1 MFLEPV
7 SGRRSTM
14 ACHVRGTFPDCEHNK
29 SSGAPFPWLCLL
41 PRLTNVPQL
50 KALCRHCGLKF
61 QVAQRVP
68 LRSRNLRSGNH
79 LSFISR
85 KPAFRHSETSLPD
98 SSMSFLAL
106 EKVNGFVKDSLVAR
120 FSTNDDRLMCPFKVS
135 GHLVAWSSARG
146 IFSFLRKIFCSKRR
160 TSEGPSTGGSHSMLH
175 VREKSRWTCRTCRLS
190 LVQCDKGG
198 GVLSIAAPVAGPSAM
213 KPRICVALN
222 SWRKLVPRAEE

>member
-1 MFLEPV
+1 MRRPTELEPV
-7 SGRRSTM
+7 SGRGSTM

-61 QVAQRVP
+61 QVARRVP

-85 KPAFRHSETSLPD
+85 KPDFRHSETSL
-98 SSMSFLAL
+98 MSFLAL

-120 FSTNDDRLMCPFKVS
+120 FSTNDDVS
-135 GHLVAWSSARG
+135 LQS
-146 IFSFLRKIFCSKRR
+146 LRALSCLELSKRDLFIP
-160 TSEGPSTGGSHSMLH
+160 TENIL
-175 VREKSRWTCRTCRLS
+175 
-190 LVQCDKGG
+190 QQ
-198 GVLSIAAPVAGPSAM
+198 
-213 KPRICVALN
+213 
-222 SWRKLVPRAEE
+222 EENE